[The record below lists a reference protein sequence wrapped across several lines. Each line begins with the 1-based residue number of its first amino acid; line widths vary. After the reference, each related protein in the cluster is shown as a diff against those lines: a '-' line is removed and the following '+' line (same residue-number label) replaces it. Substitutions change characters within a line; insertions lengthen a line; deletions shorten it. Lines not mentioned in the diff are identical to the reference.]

1 MNKLFKH
8 GNAYM
13 SQIVWAIKMT
23 LAYRTHII
31 VPQMVLVRL
40 AIRYPPP
47 AITATVAHNPMTRVI
62 VVLYQLIT
70 GGAVEST
77 DIANV
82 VTS

>member
-1 MNKLFKH
+1 MFKKS
-8 GNAYM
+8 NAYM
-13 SQIVWAIKMT
+13 PQIAWAIEMT

-31 VPQMVLVRL
+31 IPQMVLVRL

-47 AITATVAHNPMTRVI
+47 AIVTTVAHNPMTRAT

-70 GGAVEST
+70 SGAVEPT
-77 DIANV
+77 DIADI

>member
-1 MNKLFKH
+1 
-8 GNAYM
+8 M
-13 SQIVWAIKMT
+13 SQIAWAIKMT

-31 VPQMVLVRL
+31 VPQMVLVRF

-47 AITATVAHNPMTRVI
+47 AIATTIAHYPMTRAP

-70 GGAVEST
+70 GGAVEPT

-82 VTS
+82 VTR